1 MCICLFFQFY
11 VQGFSILIC
20 RASRFLFAGLLNSY
34 LQGFSIFIC
43 RVSQSYFHGFSMCVF
58 FFFQFYVQGFSIL
71 ICRASQFLFA
81 GFLNSY
87 FMASQCVSSSS
98 FNFMCRASQFLFAGL
113 LNDRRV
119 DDLVSDEQHVEL
131 PSAKVVRKS
140 QYLIKYLS
148 FLFFARYDFNI
159 GSSVES
165 SFFFWNPYW
174 LISFLHSTGV
184 TQSLAHLRSWA
195 MLWGCITM
203 QVLRWRLVPF
213 YMQWK
218 LCNNQAGDIAKF
230 QCDPGFRLK
239 GGPISYCQQV
249 GMINSSPSMKK
260 HESDW
265 GKPIFEMCWL
275 EKRGKSALNHSYK
288 P

>member
-1 MCICLFFQFY
+1 MYLPLI
-11 VQGFSILIC
+11 SILC
-20 RASRFLFAGLLNSY
+20 VGLLNSY
-34 LQGFSIFIC
+34 L
-43 RVSQSYFHGFSMCVF
+43 
-58 FFFQFYVQGFSIL
+58 QGFSIL

-81 GFLNSY
+81 GFLNPTFMASQCVSSSSFNFMCKASQFLFAGLLNSYLQGFSIFFAGLLYSY

-165 SFFFWNPYW
+165 SFFF
-174 LISFLHSTGV
+174 
-184 TQSLAHLRSWA
+184 
-195 MLWGCITM
+195 
-203 QVLRWRLVPF
+203 
-213 YMQWK
+213 
-218 LCNNQAGDIAKF
+218 
-230 QCDPGFRLK
+230 
-239 GGPISYCQQV
+239 
-249 GMINSSPSMKK
+249 
-260 HESDW
+260 
-265 GKPIFEMCWL
+265 
-275 EKRGKSALNHSYK
+275 
-288 P
+288 